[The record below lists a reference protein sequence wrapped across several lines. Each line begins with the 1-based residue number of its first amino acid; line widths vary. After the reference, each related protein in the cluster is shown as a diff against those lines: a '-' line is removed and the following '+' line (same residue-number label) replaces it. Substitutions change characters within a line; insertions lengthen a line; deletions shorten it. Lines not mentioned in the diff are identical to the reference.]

1 MYNNTAIEL
10 LQELNIS
17 GDTLYPSLKA
27 LSDTNSKYL
36 RDLKLNVKTSLASE
50 ALGEK
55 DTLLVAYAIAVN
67 AKNRALQEAFY
78 AKALAAGSTNDEV
91 GEAAAIASLLSA
103 NNVLYRFR
111 HFSNN
116 KKYAELPARIRM
128 NIMMSPILGKE
139 LFELISLAV
148 SSVNGCEV
156 CVNSHEHS
164 VRELGASE
172 EKIFDAIRVAAIV
185 TSLDRII
192 G

>member
-17 GDTLYPSLKA
+17 EDTLYPSLKA

-36 RDLKLNVKTSLASE
+36 KDLKLNVKTSLASE

-55 DTLLVAYAIAVN
+55 DALLVAYAIAVN

-111 HFSNN
+111 HFSDN
-116 KKYAELPARIRM
+116 KKYAERPARIRM